1 MEMNRMIDTDK
12 FTFDLSKLRLL
23 ETEMQVT
30 IWKHEK
36 SGTPQII
43 IDEFKDA
50 LNHITKAIDILE
62 RDDL

>member
-1 MEMNRMIDTDK
+1 MIDTDK
-12 FTFDLSKLRLL
+12 FAFDLSKLRLL
-23 ETEMQVT
+23 EAEMQVT

-50 LNHITKAIDILE
+50 LNHIIKAIDLLE
-62 RDDL
+62 GDDL

>member
-1 MEMNRMIDTDK
+1 MIDTDK

-43 IDEFKDA
+43 IDVSPFTNPCLVFEKVKINEINA
-50 LNHITKAIDILE
+50 
-62 RDDL
+62 

>member
-1 MEMNRMIDTDK
+1 MTDTDK

>member
-1 MEMNRMIDTDK
+1 MIDTDK

-36 SGTPQII
+36 SDTPQII
-43 IDEFKDA
+43 IDKFKDA